1 MSMRI
6 APETPKT
13 LLRSSAVKECE
24 LHFWEP
30 DIIMGEPWLHLY
42 FKKAGPVVCKTVKAN
57 FFSYDHHVLPSDPLL
72 DPEKQLT
79 YRGLLDFC
87 NSSGP
92 YYASDEQF
100 LERTQGSPPRVG
112 IFLSFTSA
120 IGGGNRQLLRHAQ
133 IMRECGAKVSF
144 YGVASQSPEWLSSS
158 GFEFRSV
165 INRASFWKENTDDL
179 ILVSSVMDLAGIS
192 LLADSKR
199 RRVVHLCQGIET
211 YHHGSSPTE
220 LYGEKVL
227 FDLFHSIQVGRIS
240 IDSRIT
246 KYFQDRFS
254 QDSWLIPNRVSSVF
268 SSPMP
273 PKTLDPHTLKIL
285 WVGYPPSYLKG
296 FSTLIEALNGISDK
310 SITLTIASPQPL
322 PPDGIESPQNIQTAV
337 YIGSTVEHMKALY
350 QSHDLLCCTSIYEG
364 FGLPV
369 VEALA
374 CGLKVITTDAV
385 STAET
390 IKDSGSG
397 IVYSP
402 GDSKALRDAILE
414 SFDKPFTERGKEIS
428 DYFLGEEPDRLARET
443 YNEILALNKSFKK
456 KACSSQKPKF
466 SILMPTYNQAHYI
479 KESIDSVLSQ
489 TIDDFELIVCNDG
502 STDNTLEVLAQF
514 TDPRVKVVNKQ
525 NGGTGSALNG
535 ALRAAQGDW
544 ICWLSSDDLYE
555 RNALEIFS
563 SAISENPEI
572 KAFHSHYYFLRD
584 ETKTRESPQPQEWA
598 LNTPKELQVFK
609 LLEGNFFNGITI
621 CINKEIFSRV
631 GPFNEKN
638 RTAQDYEKWLEI
650 AQVTPWYYIKARTAV
665 TRLHDAVGAVAFP
678 EAGIYDSSLAA
689 IRFLNKNSFEAI
701 FPFLNLRDPKN
712 ALIAIQES
720 IKLGLALECYI
731 YRAIG
736 PVPVFLERLLEW
748 YSKPEQ
754 SPLRQGLQASMIEL
768 KNTILSLQIPES
780 IKSVYRAICDGG
792 ISGFVYSP
800 KHPHE
805 LFLRHLNSVQDPH
818 EHEKLKR
825 YGVKVGILPKS

>member
-1 MSMRI
+1 MRI
-6 APETPKT
+6 TPEAPKT
-13 LLRSSAVKECE
+13 LLKSSAVKECE

-30 DIIMGEPWLHLY
+30 EIIMGEPWLHLY
-42 FKKAGPVVCKTVKAN
+42 VKKKGAVVHKEVKSD
-57 FFSYDHHVLPSDPLL
+57 FFSYNHFILPSDPLL
-72 DPEKQLT
+72 NPEKQLT
-79 YRGLLDFC
+79 FRGLLDFC

-92 YYASDEQF
+92 YYASDEMF
-100 LERTQGSPPRVG
+100 LERTQGNPPTVG
-112 IFLSFTSA
+112 IFLSYINA
-120 IGGGNRQLLRHAQ
+120 VGGGNRQLLRHAQ

-144 YGVASQSPEWLSSS
+144 YGTASQSPEWLSSS

-165 INRASFWKENTDDL
+165 INRASFWKENTDDV

-254 QDSWLIPNRVSSVF
+254 QDSWLIPNRISSSF
-268 SSPMP
+268 LAPMP
-273 PKTLDPHTLKIL
+273 PKNQNPTLKIL

-296 FSTLIEALNGISDK
+296 FNTLIEALNEISDK

-322 PPDGIESPQNIQTAV
+322 PPEGVETPKNIETSIW
-337 YIGSTVEHMKALY
+337 IDSTVENMRALY
-350 QSHDLLCCTSIYEG
+350 QSNDLLCCTSIYEG

-385 STAET
+385 SIADWIRET
-390 IKDSGSG
+390 KAG

-402 GDSKALRDAILE
+402 CDSKALRDAILDC
-414 SFDKPFTERGKEIS
+414 FDAPFTGNGKEIS
-428 DYFLGEEPDRLARET
+428 DYFLSDAPDQLAREV
-443 YNEILALNKSFKK
+443 YNEIFAVDKVHKK
-456 KACSSQKPKF
+456 KTFYSQKPKF

-514 TDPRVKVVNKQ
+514 TDPRVKVVNKE
-525 NGGTGSALNG
+525 NGGTGSALNA

-563 SAISENPEI
+563 SAISENPEF

-584 ETKTRESPQPQEWA
+584 ETKTRESPPPQEWA
-598 LNTPKELQVFK
+598 LNTPKELQVLK
-609 LLEGNFFNGITI
+609 LLEGNFLNGITI
-621 CINKEIFSRV
+621 CINREIFSRV
-631 GPFNEKN
+631 GPFNERNK
-638 RTAQDYEKWLEI
+638 TAQDYEKWLEI
-650 AQVTPWYYIKARTAV
+650 AQATPWYYIKARTAV

-689 IRFLNKNSFEAI
+689 IRFLNKNPFEAI
-701 FPFLNLRDPKN
+701 FPHLNLQEPQN
-712 ALIAIQES
+712 AVTAIQES
-720 IKLGLALECYI
+720 IKLGLALESYI

-748 YSKPEQ
+748 YSKPDQ
-754 SPLRQGLQASMIEL
+754 APLRQGLQESMMEL
-768 KNTILSLQIPES
+768 KNTILSLQIPEI

-792 ISGFVYSP
+792 IPGFVYSP
-800 KHPHE
+800 RDPVE
-805 LFLRHLNSVQDPH
+805 LFLRNLDSVQDPN
-818 EHEKLKR
+818 EREKLKR
-825 YGVKVGILPKS
+825 YGVKVGILQRS